1 MNKYWQKQ
9 VERLKDFSTPELR
22 KNIVRI
28 EYILEYFPDTGK
40 YGVLEYLEHLK
51 CEYAERVGK

>member
-1 MNKYWQKQ
+1 MK
-9 VERLKDFSTPELR
+9 RLKDFSTPSLR
-22 KNIVRI
+22 KNIIRI
-28 EYILEYFPDTGK
+28 EYILEYFPDVGK